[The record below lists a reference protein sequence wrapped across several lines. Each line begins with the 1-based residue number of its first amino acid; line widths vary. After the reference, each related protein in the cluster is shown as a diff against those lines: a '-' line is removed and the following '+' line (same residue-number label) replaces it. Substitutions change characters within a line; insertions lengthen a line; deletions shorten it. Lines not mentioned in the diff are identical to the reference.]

1 MCGHHVDLKQRDKNT
16 HLGYVSY
23 FCTSTFFLIHLPKI
37 WLWDTQCVVY
47 TDPTSLTYRH
57 ISFIHE
63 TCTLKCK
70 PKQVLCSM
78 SKYLLVELPYD
89 RVAFL

>member
-1 MCGHHVDLKQRDKNT
+1 MSDIFVLAH
-16 HLGYVSY
+16 
-23 FCTSTFFLIHLPKI
+23 FLIHLPKI

-70 PKQVLCSM
+70 PKQVVCSM

-89 RVAFL
+89 RLISRILCIA